1 MEASYPA
8 RRVIVNGEIQAIIE
22 TIIVIPGDCLYDA
35 AE

>member
-8 RRVIVNGEIQAIIE
+8 RQVSGNGEIPAIIE